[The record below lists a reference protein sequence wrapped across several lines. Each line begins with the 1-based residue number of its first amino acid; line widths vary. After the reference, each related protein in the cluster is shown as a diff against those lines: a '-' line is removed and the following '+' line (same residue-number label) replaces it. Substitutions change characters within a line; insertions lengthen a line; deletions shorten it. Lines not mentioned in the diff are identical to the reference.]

1 MGAYEELLRKIGLL
15 HLKDDPDK
23 LQEAILREL
32 GLQDL
37 KDNPEALM
45 KRAGEILEKK
55 KEEFESV
62 KDELGRI
69 IQDKTLKR
77 NN

>member
-1 MGAYEELLRKIGLL
+1 MGPYEELLRKLGLL

-45 KRAGEILEKK
+45 KRASEILEKK